1 VLSNRNDTEQ
11 EYTISD
17 EENQDEEIPDKDDQ
31 EVENEEGPDEEH
43 QEEEEEEEEE
53 ENKLIQDSQGI
64 RRSTRIPKISQ
75 RLQNY
80 RESSGRN
87 YSQKN
92 IQFPMILYID
102 SQVRIFAQMMLYH
115 ITTKFCHIWS
125 QERTSKVWY
134 GGNSSRQRQNATIL
148 SPSMFQTGQLQFDK

>member
-1 VLSNRNDTEQ
+1 MSSKRNDTEQ

-31 EVENEEGPDEEH
+31 EVENEERPDEEH
-43 QEEEEEEEEE
+43 QEEEEEEEE